1 MHFERSPAASPAER
15 FPLAPWVQQGCISFV
30 VTVVNKVTDMSAT
43 LAMLTIGV
51 VPIREVLP
59 LLTEHIREDQITHI
73 SLLGKMSREDVMED
87 YAVEPGE
94 EAILTMLSDLQPAA
108 VSRAKVERDLQAVIE
123 VLDTQG
129 YDVIILMSTAQIIG
143 MKAHNAILLEPLR
156 IIPPLVASIVDGH
169 QVGVIVPMEELIAA
183 QKIKWQVLENPP
195 LYSLAHPLYSSDDEL
210 VAAGRELLERGAD
223 VIMLDCLGFYQ
234 HHRDLLQKALD
245 VPVLLSNVLIAR
257 LASELLV

>member
-143 MKAHNAILLEPLR
+143 MRAHNAILLEPLR